1 MKQVLWKVRS
11 LLKTFLLLL
20 FVVTIVGFFAR
31 YTDEERKKEKTISF
45 SKDVKPLINKYCVTC
60 HTAEVDHPSELFA
73 DSYEDLMK
81 GGRHGPSILPGK
93 AEESVLYQKLKSPT
107 PFGRVMPPSK
117 KIKLTEEQKKI
128 FRDWINQGAKN
139 N

>member
-1 MKQVLWKVRS
+1 M
-11 LLKTFLLLL
+11 KTFLLFL
-20 FVVTIVGFFAR
+20 FVVTVAGFFAR
-31 YTDEERKKEKTISF
+31 YTDEEGKKGKTISF
-45 SKDVKPLINKYCVTC
+45 SKDVKPLINKYCVGC
-60 HTAEVDHPSELFA
+60 HTAEIDHPSELFA

-81 GGRHGPSILPGK
+81 GGRHGAPILPGK
-93 AEESVLYQKLKSPT
+93 AEESILYQKLKSPT

-117 KIKLTEEQKKI
+117 KIKLTEEQIKI